1 MIILI
6 NINFYISVFD
16 KYIEIEDMIE
26 NNTDYALTCSIAIKI
41 MTIYLYCWKRMYCIK
56 KLHWAKQ
63 QKEIDAYINVY
74 FKRNSRFTQ

>member
-41 MTIYLYCWKRMYCIK
+41 MTIYLYC
-56 KLHWAKQ
+56 
-63 QKEIDAYINVY
+63 
-74 FKRNSRFTQ
+74 

>member
-1 MIILI
+1 
-6 NINFYISVFD
+6 
-16 KYIEIEDMIE
+16 
-26 NNTDYALTCSIAIKI
+26 
-41 MTIYLYCWKRMYCIK
+41 MYCIK